1 MPQVVPGKGRNNLN
15 KGPEYLE
22 RLGPDAQLQNTS
34 FECEEISRNAVYRLK
49 ADFDF
54 EAQGDKWRLK
64 AGYEFDG
71 ASVPTRA
78 WDLTYE
84 PGSTFVLEAAAK
96 HDIFCEETPEGTDS
110 EVAAD
115 DFKADVIRCGGTEE
129 KGEMMRWAIVAFGPK
144 WGPTL
149 DNYLDGTNL
158 PDQEGPD

>member
-1 MPQVVPGKGRNNLN
+1 MRGN
-15 KGPEYLE
+15 
-22 RLGPDAQLQNTS
+22 
-34 FECEEISRNAVYRLK
+34 FRNAVYRLK

-84 PGSTFVLEAAAK
+84 PGSVFVLEAAAK

-158 PDQEGPD
+158 PDRKDLTESYALLDSWTSVLIDVRQILFRALKYQAQ